1 MGKGIHSTAEQGSV
15 SQSVP
20 IRRLLV
26 AGLVLAWAAGA
37 ALAQEPPAAQ
47 KPTEPPPAAT
57 GPATPAGEENAKV
70 QEQAQ
75 RELRWRQEVNASLA
89 ALRQELRQMQQQRE
103 KEAAKWQEAEESLR
117 SMAERVQAM
126 GLRMRLAREEFG
138 KYQGQSEEARRQQEL
153 LQAKVRDVEQRL
165 GTVTE
170 RVEAD
175 TKTRDQQLDGARK
188 DLQRMGRTL
197 GQLDQ
202 RRLKAEGELKADVQ
216 KQGEKLGQVQAAL
229 TRMLMESDR
238 STVGSAGYTW
248 GW

>member
-26 AGLVLAWAAGA
+26 AGLFLAWAAGA
-37 ALAQEPPAAQ
+37 ASAEEPPAAQ
-47 KPTEPPPAAT
+47 KPAEPPPAAT
-57 GPATPAGEENAKV
+57 TPAPPAGEEDAKV

-75 RELRWRQEVNASLA
+75 RKLQWRQEVNESMA

-103 KEAAKWQEAEESLR
+103 KEAAKWQEVEESLR
-117 SMAERVQAM
+117 SLTQRVETM
-126 GLRMRLAREEFG
+126 GLRMRIAREEFG
-138 KYQGQSEEARRQQEL
+138 KHQSQSEEARRQQEL

-175 TKTRDQQLDGARK
+175 TKTRDQQLDGVRR

-202 RRLKAEGELKADVQ
+202 GRLKAEGELKADVQ
-216 KQGEKLGQVQAAL
+216 KQSEDLGQVRATL
-229 TRMLMESDR
+229 TRLLRQSDR